1 MRTRNQLTGSAFRV
15 PTSAFELDRAIPAGR
30 AAAPDPLSPV
40 RSHPA
45 DLALPMAEGPGASK
59 AARML
64 LDTGRRWRGG
74 LGLTHRRRGDGQR
87 ERSEDYGGDAHD
99 LSV

>member
-1 MRTRNQLTGSAFRV
+1 MPSDEATPFDSL
-15 PTSAFELDRAIPAGR
+15 
-30 AAAPDPLSPV
+30 AAVHP
-40 RSHPA
+40 HPA

-64 LDTGRRWRGG
+64 LDTGRRWRSG

-99 LSV
+99 LSM